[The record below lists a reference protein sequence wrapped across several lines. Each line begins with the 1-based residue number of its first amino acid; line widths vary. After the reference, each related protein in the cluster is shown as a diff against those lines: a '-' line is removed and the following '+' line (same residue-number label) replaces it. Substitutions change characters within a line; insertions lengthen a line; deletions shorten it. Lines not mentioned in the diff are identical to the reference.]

1 MKHLIIIFS
10 VILLVTA
17 CKHEEKS
24 FVPDPGV
31 VSYTFRNQFS
41 NDFEGTL
48 DLILGMGITNIEFS
62 SLFGKTAQEVR
73 QLLDERGMV
82 CTTLGV
88 GYDALLNNLD
98 QVIDD
103 AKTLGAKNV
112 RLGSLP
118 RRDGIFDKELVE
130 SAAENFNRIGEAL
143 DRQGLHFSY
152 HNHAFEFVPYNN
164 TTLYHYLI
172 EQTDPRFVSFE
183 LDTYWVMQ
191 AGHDPVKLLETYPE
205 RFRLLHLKDLK
216 KGVVGHFEAPA
227 SRDNDVVVGT
237 GQVDWPAVLKAAQ
250 KTKIEYYYIEDETDN
265 VIERVPLS
273 RAYIISLKAGK

>member
-10 VILLVTA
+10 VILFVSA

-216 KGVVGHFEAPA
+216 KGVEGHFEAPA

-273 RAYIISLKAGK
+273 RAYIIGVKPGN